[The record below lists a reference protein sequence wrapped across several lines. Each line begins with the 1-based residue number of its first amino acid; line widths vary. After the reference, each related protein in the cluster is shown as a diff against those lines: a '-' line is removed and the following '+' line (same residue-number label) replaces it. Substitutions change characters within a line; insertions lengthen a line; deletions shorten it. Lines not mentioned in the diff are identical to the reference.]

1 MDSHG
6 SFWVICV
13 CPSSLASYTPFPTLN
28 FVGKHKNNYFNSG
41 FAMKY
46 KDILV
51 NLLTATYRYVWKRE
65 TCDFYISSGN
75 DKENLFD
82 HLVTS

>member
-1 MDSHG
+1 
-6 SFWVICV
+6 
-13 CPSSLASYTPFPTLN
+13 
-28 FVGKHKNNYFNSG
+28 
-41 FAMKY
+41 MKY

-51 NLLTATYRYVWKRE
+51 NLLTATDRYVWKRE

-75 DKENLFD
+75 GKENLFD

>member
-1 MDSHG
+1 
-6 SFWVICV
+6 
-13 CPSSLASYTPFPTLN
+13 
-28 FVGKHKNNYFNSG
+28 
-41 FAMKY
+41 MKY

-65 TCDFYISSGN
+65 TCDFYISSGS

-82 HLVTS
+82 HLVTSWIADHFHNSHDLYINALRVVL